1 MLLCV
6 RLIAHEGFLR
16 LGWDFIEK
24 VGHINQELSLIR
36 LISLS
41 RLSMLA
47 YLIVRSVFIKFTL
60 TIV

>member
-16 LGWDFIEK
+16 LVWDFIEE

-36 LISLS
+36 LINLS

-47 YLIVRSVFIKFTL
+47 WLNVRPAFV
-60 TIV
+60 